1 MVWRLIIALIAL
13 GWTASGAN
21 SQQLNPQQQAW
32 LDRDFPTVKN
42 TIDEI
47 RQMYRPQLPKDQ
59 QDLMDSIVVSIRR
72 ADWDIFDAYA
82 IAPPHVAQRT
92 IVLSAGALF
101 IYDLA
106 SRAMVEATNLQ
117 DNMNAYGGYLA
128 ELTDHIQAAG
138 TSIVGSQTFPVMPG
152 YCEFRK
158 HSEAECAA
166 LRARPDY
173 EIGLDLMKSGSMGL
187 IFGHE
192 LGHHVFHHDAQP
204 TRPTIEKE
212 AEADDFALK
221 LMIRS
226 DLNPA
231 TAYGVFLMFAALE
244 GAPPDKPQERTR
256 HPYALCRFSKAYK
269 LAYSELLEDPGY
281 IAYLKQRGI
290 LQQVQDSTNQL
301 IASLDKVKCT

>member
-1 MVWRLIIALIAL
+1 MIVL
-13 GWTASGAN
+13 GWTSNGAK

-32 LDRDFPTVKN
+32 LDRDFPSVKN
-42 TIDEI
+42 TIDEV
-47 RQMYRPQLPKDQ
+47 RQIYRPQLLKDQ

-72 ADWDIFDAYA
+72 ADWDIFNVYA
-82 IAPPHVAQRT
+82 IAPPHVTQRT

-106 SRAMVEATNLQ
+106 NRAMVEATNLQ
-117 DNMNAYGGYLA
+117 DMDAYGDYLTQ
-128 ELTDHIQAAG
+128 LTDHIQAAA
-138 TSIVGSQTFPVMPG
+138 TSFVGGQTFPVMPG

-173 EIGLDLMKSGSMGL
+173 EIGSDLLKSGSMGL

-192 LGHHVFHHDAQP
+192 LGHHVFHHDTQP

-256 HPYALCRFSKAYK
+256 HPYAACRFSKAYK
-269 LAYSELLEDPGY
+269 LAYSELLKDPGY
-281 IAYLKQRGI
+281 ITYLKQRGI
-290 LQQVQDSTNQL
+290 LQQAQDATNQL
-301 IASLDKVKCT
+301 IASLDKVKCN